1 MTAGGGKELT
11 PARAGDRHAGE
22 DRRPRVL
29 HVITHLDM
37 GGAETVALDLIDRL
51 RDRAD
56 FALFAVMGSERRSAV
71 GQDMAARLDRWR
83 VPHITGTS
91 RGFKSGGV
99 VLAARALA
107 RTVTDVRPDVIHVH
121 TEIPELT
128 LAVATLLSRRVRRM
142 PLLRTVH
149 NCELWIDW
157 GMIGRWVTARLDYG
171 TAVAV
176 SRNAARADAA
186 IAVRRPRVAD
196 VIYNGVARPAPA
208 EQRASGD
215 NRSAKVLFAGRLHQ
229 QKGADLLP
237 AILADART
245 RTPRADVAV
254 TIAGTG
260 VLRDRVAAAAAADE
274 AAWDVRLVDPI
285 PNLAERL
292 GDYDAVLLPSRF
304 EGFGLLAAE
313 ALLAGV
319 PAITTDAPGLDE
331 VVPADYPFRAAV
343 DDVPALAALL
353 AQVIDDPAAAW
364 RRVAPFRDVI
374 AARFSPDT
382 MASAYLARYRALAES
397 GASNGAGG
405 RAGGGAA

>member
-11 PARAGDRHAGE
+11 QARAVHRHAGE
-22 DRRPRVL
+22 GRRLRVL

-37 GGAETVALDLIDRL
+37 GGAEMVTLDLIDRL
-51 RDRAD
+51 RDRVD
-56 FALFAVMGSERRSAV
+56 FTLFAVVGSGVPSAV
-71 GQDMAARLDRWR
+71 GQDMAARLERWG
-83 VPHITGTS
+83 VPHATGTS

-107 RTVTDVRPDVIHVH
+107 RWIARVRPEVIHVH

-128 LAVATLLSRRVRRM
+128 LAVATLLSRRVRRT

-157 GMIGRWVTARLDYG
+157 GTIGRWVTARLAYG

-186 IAVRRPRVAD
+186 IRIRRAGAAE
-196 VIYNGVARPAPA
+196 VIYNGVAGPERIEP
-208 EQRASGD
+208 RDVSGG
-215 NRSAKVLFAGRLHQ
+215 STTTVLFAGRLHH

-237 AILADART
+237 AILADARA
-245 RTPRADVAV
+245 RTPLADVAV
-254 TIAGTG
+254 RIAGTG
-260 VLRDRVAAAAAADE
+260 VLRDRVAAATTGDGAG
-274 AAWDVRLVDPI
+274 WDVRLVDPI

-331 VVPADYPFRAAV
+331 VVPAHYPFRAAV
-343 DDVPALAALL
+343 DDVPALAGLL
-353 AQVIDDPAAAW
+353 AQVINDPAAAR
-364 RRVAPFRDVI
+364 RRVAPFREVI
-374 AARFSPDT
+374 ASRFSPDA
-382 MASAYLARYRALAES
+382 MASAYLTRYRALAE
-397 GASNGAGG
+397 
-405 RAGGGAA
+405 RAVEGGAA

>member
-11 PARAGDRHAGE
+11 PARAGDRHAGD

-37 GGAETVALDLIDRL
+37 GGAETVALDLTDRL

-56 FALFAVMGSERRSAV
+56 FALFAVLGSGVPSAV
-71 GQDMAARLDRWR
+71 GQDMAARLDRWG
-83 VPHITGTS
+83 VPHTTGTS

-107 RTVTDVRPDVIHVH
+107 RTVARVRPDVIHVH

-128 LAVATLLSRRVRRM
+128 LAVATLLSRRVRRT

-157 GMIGRWVTARLDYG
+157 GTIGRWVTARLAYG

-186 IAVRRPRVAD
+186 IGVRRARVAE
-196 VIYNGVARPAPA
+196 VIYNGVARAAPA
-208 EQRASGD
+208 GQQASGD

-237 AILADART
+237 AILAEART
-245 RTPRADVAV
+245 RTRRADVAV

-260 VLRDRVAAAAAADE
+260 VLRDPVAAALDADAAG
-274 AAWDVRLVDPI
+274 WDVRLVDPI
-285 PNLAERL
+285 PHLAARL

-313 ALLAGV
+313 VLLAGV

-343 DDVPALAALL
+343 DDVPRLAALL
-353 AQVIDDPAAAW
+353 AQVIDDPAAAR
-364 RRVAPFRDVI
+364 RRVAPFGDVI
-374 AARFSPDT
+374 AARFSPDA
-382 MASAYLARYRALAES
+382 MASAYLARYRALADC
-397 GASNGAGG
+397 GAGE

>member
-11 PARAGDRHAGE
+11 PAQACGRHVGE

-56 FALFAVMGSERRSAV
+56 FALFAVLGSERRSAV
-71 GQDMAARLDRWR
+71 GQDMAARLDRWG
-83 VPHITGTS
+83 VPHSTGTS

-107 RTVTDVRPDVIHVH
+107 RTVADVRPDVIHVH

-128 LAVATLLSRRVRRM
+128 LAIATLLSRRVRRT

-208 EQRASGD
+208 QQRASGD
-215 NRSAKVLFAGRLHQ
+215 DRSAKVLFAGRLHH

-245 RTPRADVAV
+245 RTPHADVAV

-260 VLRDRVAAAAAADE
+260 VLRDRVAAAADE

-292 GDYDAVLLPSRF
+292 DYYDAVLLPSRF

-353 AQVIDDPAAAW
+353 AQVIDDPAAAR

-382 MASAYLARYRALAES
+382 MASAYLARYRALAGS
-397 GASNGAGG
+397 GARNGAGG